1 MSRAGWAPCRR
12 YATRARHTLN
22 DFTDLCQYGA
32 SIGAKIAEQ
41 YRTERGLI
49 RPMNASCPSLLSR
62 LLSGLRSPWRRAL
75 AAPAGLA
82 LLALAACNGTAV
94 VTLTS
99 TASQDNFLAY
109 RVALVSVQLQSSG
122 GKSGLTVLP
131 ASTTVDLANLT
142 DVSEVLGAASVGKG
156 SYQGALITLDF
167 SSAQIVY
174 DDGSLNGVRL
184 TPVGANGQ
192 ALGQIQVT
200 VTLDP
205 SDSFSVSSRGAAQLA
220 LDFNLAAS
228 NVVNLTDDTV
238 TVTPLMAGS
247 ALPIDGKQV
256 RIRGPVAS
264 AAASNAST
272 AAASF
277 TMGIMPFNSITN
289 GTGRLGIVTSDAT
302 TYEVNGIE
310 STGSVG
316 QGQLAAL
323 GTGALAIVYGTLT
336 ATNAVAATPTPA
348 TTTLYGTPAATT
360 TTSGTAS
367 SANLSFAAAQ
377 VLAGSSVQVAGVD
390 RVSGI
395 VSARSGG
402 TITVEDA
409 TLVGADGSDT
419 FIGGTTAVGLGPN
432 TLVTVFGQGGT
443 AIDDPQQIS
452 VGSAIDAFGVITAQ
466 SLNNATLDASA
477 GHVRLDTTSA
487 SGLVTAQGSGVLGL
501 NLTLLGGRSVAA
513 FDFIGTGAVPSQY
526 IVNTAALDLT
536 NATGGAPVIV
546 SGLTNSFGV
555 TPPNFTAS
563 TLLDP
568 TTIQAQLIV
577 DWGAGT
583 AAPFKSYDSSAIDL
597 DAHNGSIGL
606 RHQIQVGAQTINV
619 IGLASDPL
627 IVPASTSSNTV
638 FTIGHAASSTME
650 NFNTYAA
657 FITQLQT
664 ELSGTTL
671 ATGVTAVGQYTAS
684 TFSLSATSITLFLNN

>member
-1 MSRAGWAPCRR
+1 
-12 YATRARHTLN
+12 
-22 DFTDLCQYGA
+22 
-32 SIGAKIAEQ
+32 
-41 YRTERGLI
+41 
-49 RPMNASCPSLLSR
+49 MNASCPSLLS
-62 LLSGLRSPWRRAL
+62 SLRFPWRRVL

-82 LLALAACNGTAV
+82 LLALAACSGTAV

-122 GKSGLTVLP
+122 GKPGLTVLP

-142 DVSEVLGAASVGKG
+142 NVSEVLGAASVGKG

-174 DDGSLNGVRL
+174 DDGSLNGVTL

-205 SDSFSVSSRGAAQLA
+205 NDSFSVASRGAAQLA
-220 LDFNLAAS
+220 LNFNLAAS

-247 ALPIDGKQV
+247 AMPIDGKQV
-256 RIRGPVAS
+256 RIRGPLAS
-264 AAASNAST
+264 AAASNAPA

-289 GTGRLGIVTSDAT
+289 GTGRLGIVTTDAT

-310 STGSVG
+310 STGSAG

-323 GTGALAIVYGTLT
+323 GTGALAVVYGTLT
-336 ATNAVAATPTPA
+336 ATNAVTAAPAPAPA
-348 TTTLYGTPAATT
+348 TTVYGTPAATT
-360 TTSGTAS
+360 TTTYGTAGTTG
-367 SANLSFAAAQ
+367 SANLSFTATQ

-402 TITVEDA
+402 TVTIEDA

-419 FIGGTTAVGLGPN
+419 FIGGTTAVVLGPN

-501 NLTLLGGRSVAA
+501 NLTLLGGRSIAA
-513 FDFIGTGAVPSQY
+513 FDFIGTGAAPSQY

-536 NATGGAPVIV
+536 NVTGGAPVIV

-555 TPPNFTAS
+555 TPPNFNAS

-568 TTIQAQLIV
+568 TTIQAELIV

-583 AAPFKSYDSSAIDL
+583 AAPFKSDDSSAIDL

-638 FTIGHAASSTME
+638 FTIGHAASSSME

-664 ELSGTTL
+664 ELTGTTL
-671 ATGVTAVGQYTAS
+671 ATGLTAAGQYTAS
-684 TFSLSATSITLFLNN
+684 TFTLSATSITLFLNN